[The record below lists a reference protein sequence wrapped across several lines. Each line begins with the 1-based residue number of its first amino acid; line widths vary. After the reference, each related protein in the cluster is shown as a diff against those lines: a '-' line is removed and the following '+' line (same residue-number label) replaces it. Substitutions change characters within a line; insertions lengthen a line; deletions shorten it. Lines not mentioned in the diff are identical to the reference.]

1 MAAQKV
7 NVATQKRF
15 SLKKL
20 ANKRKHIGTG
30 DGGAF
35 SKKMLTS
42 K

>member
-7 NVATQKRF
+7 NAVTKKRLT
-15 SLKKL
+15 LKRL
-20 ANKRKHIGTG
+20 AKRKKHIGTG

-35 SKKMLTS
+35 SSKMLIS

>member
-1 MAAQKV
+1 MAATKV
-7 NVATQKRF
+7 NQTTVKRVN
-15 SLKKL
+15 LKRL
-20 ANKRKHIGTG
+20 AKKRKHIGTG